1 MAGTTGKEDAPAMTI
16 KPLYMPKKEPMK
28 VACLMS
34 GSGTNVRK
42 IIEKQLG
49 GAPFRVVAI
58 FTDNKESN
66 AGKIASEYNIPLMCS
81 DIRDYCRK
89 KGVER
94 KDMNARRAYDSETR
108 RFLEKHKADAAAL
121 CGYMSI
127 TTREIVDRFVT
138 VNIHPADLRKKGK
151 NGKRLYSGML
161 GLASVKA
168 AIMNGDKEL
177 RSTAH
182 LVTLQVDEGPIL
194 MVSEPVKVKISN
206 EERKNHELLNA
217 AAERNM
223 EELKEK
229 GDWKVY
235 PETIK
240 LLAEGRFAADEKGA
254 IYLDGKPIPE
264 GSEAA

>member
-1 MAGTTGKEDAPAMTI
+1 MTI
-16 KPLYMPKKEPMK
+16 KPLYMPKKEPMM

-42 IIEKQLG
+42 IIEKQLS

-66 AGKIASEYNIPLMCS
+66 AGKIAAEYKIPFMCS

-108 RFLEKHKADAAAL
+108 RFLEKHNADVAAL

-127 TTREIVDRFVT
+127 ITGEIVDNFVT

-151 NGKRLYSGML
+151 NEKRLYAGML

-168 AIMNGDKEL
+168 AILNNDEEL

-194 MVSEPVKVKISN
+194 MVSGPVKVKISS
-206 EERKNHELLNA
+206 EERRNPELLNA

-229 GDWKVY
+229 GDWKIY
-235 PETIK
+235 PEALK
-240 LLAEGRFAADEKGA
+240 LLAEGRFAADGKGA
-254 IYLDGKPIPE
+254 VYLDGKPIPD
-264 GSEAA
+264 GYVMG